1 DALQVK
7 YERLRRVEKD
17 GRSVPQAAKDFG
29 VSRRHF
35 YALQKQFG
43 EHGFQGFVPKKRG
56 PKGADKLTDDV
67 VDFLDQARQA
77 HPSCKAAELARR
89 VHKQFGRTV
98 HPRSVERAVA
108 RQKKALLS

>member
-1 DALQVK
+1 M
-7 YERLRRVEKD
+7 LRRVEKD
-17 GRSVPQAAKDFG
+17 GRSVPQAAKDLGF
-29 VSRRHF
+29 SRRHF

-77 HPSCKAAELARR
+77 PPSCKAAEQARR
-89 VHKQFGRTV
+89 AHKQFGSTE
-98 HPRSVERAVA
+98 HPTSAESAVA
-108 RQKKALLS
+108 QQKNAPLSSLRRR